1 VAALSRG
8 AATVAAATA
17 AVLSG
22 GGSALADPGAPAT
35 PEGVRAQV
43 QALYAQAEVAGQRY
57 DGAIEQETELQQRA
71 TLLQQHIATEQQH
84 VNDVTAGM
92 GALATAQYRQG
103 GGMDPLMELMFSS
116 DPAQYLERATT
127 LDQAD
132 SSEAAVLTSLEGEE
146 RQLTQD
152 RAEALDELSRLEQVR
167 AAIAGSKAEVQHRLS
182 HAQALLSTLTPEQR
196 NQLDQDDND
205 AAEQAAQAAGVALPG
220 DQGPAS
226 SGAAAALA
234 AARSE
239 IGKPYVYGATG
250 PSAFDC
256 SGLMYWSWRHAG
268 VALPRTSQGQ
278 AYAGRRV
285 AVSDAR
291 PGDLVIYYGDM
302 HHVGMYA
309 GNGMVIHAPYPGARV
324 RYERMAD
331 MPVAAVVRV

>member
-8 AATVAAATA
+8 AATFAAATA

-167 AAIAGSKAEVQHRLS
+167 AA
-182 HAQALLSTLTPEQR
+182 LLSTLTPEQR